1 MKKSVSFLVTLMA
14 ALFLLPGSIFA
25 APSVLQTQYGPD
37 GLEIDLLS
45 AKVSGDVLSVSMM
58 VRKPKDSGPYSAELT
73 FAMEEVNYIDNANS
87 QKYSVLKDEKGKWL
101 AAPLSEL
108 ERGDERL
115 FGTSIH
121 LTEKERSVFWYKF
134 PAPPKEATSIQIN
147 IPEVSPF
154 NDVEISR

>member
-1 MKKSVSFLVTLMA
+1 MKKSVSFLVALMA

-58 VRKPKDSGPYSAELT
+58 VRNPNDSGGTRVT
-73 FAMEEVNYIDNANS
+73 FAIEDVNYIDNIKS

-108 ERGDERL
+108 KRGKEKL
-115 FGTSIH
+115 FGTSIY
-121 LTEKERSVFWYKF
+121 LSKGARNVLWYKF
-134 PAPPKEATSIQIN
+134 PAPPEGVSKIQIN
-147 IPEVSPF
+147 IPEFSPF

>member
-1 MKKSVSFLVTLMA
+1 MKKSVSFLVALMA

-37 GLEIDLLS
+37 GLEVDLLS

-58 VRKPKDSGPYSAELT
+58 VRNPNDSGSADVL
-73 FAMEEVNYIDNANS
+73 FAIEDVNYIDNIKS

-101 AAPLSEL
+101 AAPISEMK
-108 ERGDERL
+108 RGDEKL
-115 FGTSIH
+115 FGTSVH
-121 LTEKERSVFWYKF
+121 LYKGKKTVLWYKF
-134 PAPPKEATSIQIN
+134 PAPPEGVSKIQIN
-147 IPEVSPF
+147 IPEFSPF